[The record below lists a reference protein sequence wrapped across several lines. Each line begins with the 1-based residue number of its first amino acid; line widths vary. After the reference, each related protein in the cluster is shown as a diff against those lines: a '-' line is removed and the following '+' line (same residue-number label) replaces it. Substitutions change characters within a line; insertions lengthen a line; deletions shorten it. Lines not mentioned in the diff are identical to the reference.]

1 MLPGINDCDL
11 ILCSIVKSFVKHA
24 KDVSRIAPYLL
35 LSTIN
40 LLVSDDQPTT
50 NNPKVSDWFG
60 SEQTNM
66 P

>member
-1 MLPGINDCDL
+1 MS
-11 ILCSIVKSFVKHA
+11 SIIKSFVKHA

-50 NNPKVSDWFG
+50 NNPKVSG
-60 SEQTNM
+60 ECVLNCLRIRQQTN
-66 P
+66 

>member
-1 MLPGINDCDL
+1 M
-11 ILCSIVKSFVKHA
+11 CSIVKSFVKHA